1 MADVHAAPHA
11 SRSSLARL
19 ERAPA
24 IAARDSFTPST
35 RNENKTARK
44 PAMADRRLID
54 RRRDVLR
61 WFALAA
67 VSGAVNTGAF
77 LACQRFVSHVTGTAT
92 LIGSDV
98 GRWSLM
104 SEYSLVLVCF
114 VTGAFASALATDSGL
129 TRRKPLWGLSMLG
142 VVLILSGVA
151 IAGAFGAFSAFGG
164 TVEQTSDFTL
174 LSLLSFSMGLL
185 NAGFARATKD
195 GLRTTHLTG
204 DATDVGVFAATAFV
218 RVGDARKEAMLNA
231 LLRVGKLLVFIGG
244 AAAMAE
250 LAPRFG
256 YLAFLAPALAT
267 LAVSG
272 SAIARDISRLFNP
285 GDEEELPEGERV

>member
-1 MADVHAAPHA
+1 MADVHAAPPA
-11 SRSSLARL
+11 SRSMARL

-24 IAARDSFTPST
+24 IATRDSFNKPSP
-35 RNENKTARK
+35 RNDNATSRK
-44 PAMADRRLID
+44 SAAERRFVE
-54 RRRDVLR
+54 RRREILR
-61 WFALAA
+61 WLALSA
-67 VSGAVNTGAF
+67 VAGAVNTGAF

-98 GRWSLM
+98 GRWGLM

-114 VTGAFASALATDSGL
+114 VAGAFASAFATDSGL
-129 TRRKPLWGLSMLG
+129 TRSKPLWGLSMLG

-151 IAGAFGAFSAFGG
+151 IGGALGAFSAFGG
-164 TVEQTSDFTL
+164 SVEQTSDFTL

-204 DATDVGVFAATAFV
+204 DATDVGVFAATAV
-218 RVGDARKEAMLNA
+218 LRLGDARKEALINA
-231 LLRVGKLLVFIGG
+231 ALRAGKLLVFIGG
-244 AAAMAE
+244 AATMAE

-256 YLAFLAPALAT
+256 YLAFLVPAMAT

-272 SAIARDISRLFNP
+272 SAIVRDITRLVT
-285 GDEEELPEGERV
+285 GDDELPEGERV

>member
-1 MADVHAAPHA
+1 M
-11 SRSSLARL
+11 ARL

-24 IAARDSFTPST
+24 IAARDSFTSST
-35 RNENKTARK
+35 RNDSKPARK
-44 PAMADRRLID
+44 PAMAERRLIE

-61 WFALAA
+61 WFALSA
-67 VSGAVNTGAF
+67 VAGAVNTGAF

-104 SEYSLVLVCF
+104 SEYTLVLVCF
-114 VTGAFASALATDSGL
+114 VTGAFASALVTDSRL
-129 TRRKPLWGLSMLG
+129 TRSKPLWGLSMLG

-151 IAGAFGAFSAFGG
+151 IAGAFGAFSEFGG
-164 TVEQTSDFTL
+164 SVEQTSDFAL

-204 DATDVGVFAATAFV
+204 DATDVGVFAATAFG
-218 RVGDARKEAMLNA
+218 RVGDARKEAILNA
-231 LLRVGKLLVFIGG
+231 ALRAGKLAAFIGG
-244 AAAMAE
+244 AATMAE

-256 YLAFLAPALAT
+256 YLAFLTPALAT

-272 SAIARDISRLFNP
+272 SAIARDVFRLFNRE
-285 GDEEELPEGERV
+285 DAEELPEAERV